1 MNQHKA
7 ARRGA
12 LAGSLAALVMGIVC
26 LACVLPVIGGIVG
39 ISILV
44 TAAGG
49 VAEDATLVVVG
60 VVALAIGLVLG
71 AFVLIARRR
80 NGPAIP

>member
-12 LAGSLAALVMGIVC
+12 LAGSLAALAMGIVC

-49 VAEDATLVVVG
+49 VAEDGTLVVVG
-60 VVALAIGLVLG
+60 VAALAIGLALG

-80 NGPAIP
+80 NGPANA

>member
-80 NGPAIP
+80 NGPAIA